1 MRQRMLWIGT
11 IVTCGLVATV
21 GTPATSWGQSSA
33 PTYYT
38 GSSDSADS
46 GDSADGA
53 YRLPSADD
61 GGDVSAVSADM
72 PASSGA
78 TNARVAALEA
88 KIAELDTLLNA
99 PSGPGQ
105 GYAVGSDTTLLGKW
119 TPNGPTFR
127 SKNGDFTWKMR
138 TVAQLD
144 AIGLQ
149 NPQGVGRG
157 GVGNPGI
164 PGGAGTQDSTTF
176 RRLRIGAE
184 GTMYETIDWVWEVDL
199 AMALQNFDPAA
210 GATPVTGLRSVG
222 TVGGVAGAA
231 AAAQAGNTGNV
242 IQPTTV
248 FMTFTQLPIIGNLRV
263 GNQQDWFSLEH
274 IESARFLDFMERSP
288 IMDAFAGP
296 NNNGYT
302 PGVSIFNMT
311 PNKRAAMELGIY
323 KNNAYDSGFPYSIGT
338 NALTYNGR
346 VHCTPFYDEPSDG
359 RYLVHMGVG
368 AEYRTLDTEEAAYTN
383 GDNVRVR
390 SRGELRNASSTLD
403 PNFADTGNFFAKSQ
417 GLICPEMAIVWGP
430 WLIQAEWCASYFNQA
445 ATTSLPGGTSLG
457 QVFFQGGYIEA
468 LYFLT
473 GENRQ
478 YNRQSG
484 VFNRVVPF
492 ENWSLTRGAGC
503 CGWGAWQV
511 GVRYD
516 WLDLNSGGVRGGN
529 LQDLTVGL
537 NWFLN
542 PNARF
547 QVNYVASWFNNSE
560 ASPLVNAGNSNVG
573 FLQGSTFTGSGLV
586 NSLGARMDFNF

>member
-274 IESARFLDFMERSP
+274 IEIARFLDFMERSP

-430 WLIQAEWCASYFNQA
+430 WLIQAEW
-445 ATTSLPGGTSLG
+445 
-457 QVFFQGGYIEA
+457 V
-468 LYFLT
+468 
-473 GENRQ
+473 
-478 YNRQSG
+478 
-484 VFNRVVPF
+484 RVVLQPGRHHQPARRHQPGPGLL
-492 ENWSLTRGAGC
+492 SRRLYRSPVLSHRRKSSVQPSVRRVQPRGAFRELEPHPGSRLLRLGC
-503 CGWGAWQV
+503 LASRRA
-511 GVRYD
+511 VR
-516 WLDLNSGGVRGGN
+516 LARLELGRRPRRQPPRPHGRPELVLESQRPVPGQLRG
-529 LQDLTVGL
+529 LMV
-537 NWFLN
+537 
-542 PNARF
+542 
-547 QVNYVASWFNNSE
+547 
-560 ASPLVNAGNSNVG
+560 
-573 FLQGSTFTGSGLV
+573 
-586 NSLGARMDFNF
+586 